1 MVVDWCARRAAAGLW
16 RLARGEAR
24 QSVILSKRWYW
35 LVATFSAR
43 LGFMT
48 VARRKLAA
56 TGCCQ
61 ANVPWSVR
69 SDLAAKLFRE

>member
-1 MVVDWCARRAAAGLW
+1 MDA
-16 RLARGEAR
+16 AR
-24 QSVILSKRWYW
+24 QFPILSKRWYW
-35 LVATFSAR
+35 LVATLSAR

-56 TGCCQ
+56 IVCCQ

-69 SDLAAKLFRE
+69 SHVATKLFRE